1 MLSNCN
7 CIEQNPPAAECNKL
21 EKLPENPT
29 TREEFLEL
37 LEQIL
42 QDVLVII
49 DTKKKE
55 FTIEL
60 DDSKPD
66 LPGNAWL
73 RALEGNECVAML
85 LQATTNLAPFTKKI
99 NDKECLEIEDLEK
112 ILKLL
117 KVANLFENINC
128 LSNAI
133 DAKNVAETLQKF
145 DEVVTPLRNGL
156 ALVKQKVNFCNISC
170 FSHFKI
176 QLIMIN

>member
-7 CIEQNPPAAECNKL
+7 CIEQNPPATECNKL

-37 LEQIL
+37 LEQML

-85 LQATTNLAPFTKKI
+85 LQATTNLAPFTEKTKAG
-99 NDKECLEIEDLEK
+99 KCLEIADLEK

-128 LSNAI
+128 ISDAI

-156 ALVKQKVNFCNISC
+156 ALVKQKVNICNISC

-176 QLIMIN
+176 QSIMIN

>member
-7 CIEQNPPAAECNKL
+7 CIEQNPPECNKL

-85 LQATTNLAPFTKKI
+85 LQATTNLAPFNEKTKAGK
-99 NDKECLEIEDLEK
+99 CLEIADLEK

-156 ALVKQKVNFCNISC
+156 ALVKQKVNICNISC

-176 QLIMIN
+176 QSIMIN

>member
-7 CIEQNPPAAECNKL
+7 CIEQNPPECNKL

-85 LQATTNLAPFTKKI
+85 LQATTNLAPFTEKTKAG
-99 NDKECLEIEDLEK
+99 KCLEIADLEK

-156 ALVKQKVNFCNISC
+156 ALVKQKVNFCNIRC
-170 FSHFKI
+170 F
-176 QLIMIN
+176 LISKFNQF